1 MTNRLSGEL
10 SPYLL
15 QHAANPVA
23 WKPWD
28 EAALAK
34 ARREDKPIF
43 LSIGYS
49 ACHWCH
55 VMAHESFEND
65 QIADFL
71 NEHFVSI
78 KVDREERPDLDQI
91 YMEAVQMMTGRGGW
105 PMSVFL
111 TPDLQPFYGGT
122 YWPPAS
128 RHGMPGFRQVLEAV
142 ADAWTLRRAEMLA
155 HAAKLTEAL
164 RQNEAPDVG
173 EARELDD
180 RLLEAAEEAL
190 MRAFDPQY
198 GGFGQAPK
206 FPQPIA
212 IKVLLD
218 RWKHSGDDNLL
229 SAVTITLDRMA
240 RGGMYD
246 HLGGGFH
253 RYSTDARWLVPH
265 FEKMLYDNALLAGCY
280 LDAWLLTKHPLYAEV
295 ARGTLE
301 YVLRDMTDP
310 EGGFYSAED
319 ADSEG
324 EEGKFYLWT
333 PNEIT
338 AVLGPAAAATFCRV
352 YDVTEVGNFEGRN
365 ILNLSRPIEQEAK
378 LLARDTGSTQTE
390 LAESRAKLLAV
401 REKRVP
407 PGLDDK
413 ILVSWNGLMIDAF
426 ARAGAALSVP
436 RYRDAA
442 EQAARYILKYLRRED
457 GRLLHSARHGRAK
470 LNAYL
475 DDYANFAN
483 ALLTLHETGP
493 DGAWL
498 ETAVA
503 LAEVILSRCAD
514 ADRGGFFFTADD
526 HEPLIVRKKEFI
538 DSPTPSSNGMT
549 AMLLLRL
556 YKHRPDERYRAGAES
571 ALRAGHPFVQKYP
584 GATGMMLLSL
594 EVLLSQLGVASR

>member
-15 QHAANPVA
+15 QHAGNPVA

-28 EAALAK
+28 DAALAK

-65 QIADFL
+65 EIADFL

-91 YMEAVQMMTGRGGW
+91 YMEAVQMMAGRGGW

-122 YWPPAS
+122 YWPLAP

-142 ADAWTLRRAEMLA
+142 ADAWAARRAEMLA

-164 RQNEAPDVG
+164 KQNEAEDFG
-173 EARELDD
+173 ETGDLDD
-180 RLLEAAEEAL
+180 HLLEAAEEAL

-212 IKVLLD
+212 IKLLLD

-229 SAVTITLDRMA
+229 SAVTITLDHMA

-246 HLGGGFH
+246 QLGGGFH

-280 LDAWLLTKHPLYAEV
+280 LDAWALTKHPLYAEV
-295 ARGTLE
+295 VRGTLD

-324 EEGKFYLWT
+324 EEGKFYVWT
-333 PNEIT
+333 PGEVA
-338 AVLGPAAAATFCRV
+338 AVLGSEAAATFCRV
-352 YDVTEVGNFEGRN
+352 YDVTEVGNFDGRN

-378 LLARDTGSTQTE
+378 LLGRDVGSMHAE

-413 ILVSWNGLMIDAF
+413 ILVGWNGLMIDAF
-426 ARAGAALSVP
+426 ARAGAALLEP
-436 RYRDAA
+436 RYRAAA
-442 EQAARYILKYLRRED
+442 EQATQYILKYLRREN
-457 GRLLHSARHGRAK
+457 GRLLHSARHGQAK

-475 DDYANFAN
+475 DDHANFAN
-483 ALLTLHETGP
+483 ALLTLHETGA
-493 DGAWL
+493 GGSWL
-498 ETAVA
+498 ETAIE
-503 LAEVILSRCAD
+503 LAEAILAHFAD
-514 ADRGGFFFTADD
+514 VDRGGFYFTADD

-556 YKHRPDERYRAGAES
+556 YKHRPEDRYRAGAES
-571 ALRAGHPFVQKYP
+571 ALRAGYPFLQKYP
-584 GATGMMLLSL
+584 GATGMMLMSL
-594 EVLLSQLGVASR
+594 ELLLSQLGVASK